1 MKKTLI
7 AIAALAAALVGCQQY
22 GDDQIV
28 TNEPLLSG
36 KTFYGYIESESRVV
50 LDENNKT
57 NWETGDF
64 ITVFPEANVN
74 VKYKVE
80 LEEGKTQDTWAKFV
94 EHSAPDYNEDEL
106 VFFDKFYA
114 ATPYNDNNT
123 ISKDSE
129 GNDIISVVMAG
140 NFDNVK
146 ANDFDCYPYVAYS
159 NADEDTFA
167 FQQVASLLRIRVYK
181 STFTPAYLNSLTVSS
196 AKNQNIA
203 GNALIN
209 MSAAQPIAV
218 IADDADAMK
227 SVTLNFGEGHEGLAL
242 KKGKD
247 KGEYVYVALPQMVF
261 EENDL
266 TIDFVYT
273 FGNEENC
280 TGSIVKEPSISF
292 VLGKAKTTNIEIT
305 GKTFEGGV
313 SGNPVASVNGVLKN
327 TLEEAFTEAIGLGGA
342 QTISMLSPAVVENA
356 ITIPNGSDIT
366 LILNGNEVTSAIEG
380 VLFTNNGKMT
390 ITDGTITAEKDLF
403 RMENG
408 SALTVGAGATLV
420 SNTDAVIYA
429 PAGAKDITIN
439 IIGAVETKTTDYAA
453 IQTNATTEY
462 PTGNQVNIVEGAVV
476 KSENTVALYCP
487 GSEINIAGGE
497 ITGYTAIYHKKGV
510 LNIAGGTL
518 TATGADKAYQFYGN
532 GCVETGDALVI
543 EACEESSSYAPC
555 VLNITGGKF
564 VSTQENTAAI
574 AYYKQSESAKAVE
587 YTVTGGSFSSNPAE
601 FLAHDYRADFN
612 GETNLFDVV
621 SDVVV
626 KIGENEYTTLAE
638 AVADAEEGATLELL
652 GDNEEQEVILI
663 GKDITIDGSK
673 ASAMKSAMRL
683 NSNST
688 ATAAYT
694 IKSSATRV
702 IQITEP
708 NVKVTLKNLNI
719 VSTAKRDGTNDVRGI
734 NIHTT
739 ATEGVELTLEN
750 VNVSFEPESGKD
762 WAYAV
767 NVTNTNNHTIYIK
780 GGTYEGANNINIW
793 GNNHTVTVEGATLK
807 NTYGPNDQCC
817 GVGVKLDQGTGKVAT
832 LNDVTFSGTNAMLWE
847 EANLDANT
855 ITIDGVRQVNGDKQL
870 EAALMN
876 WDVEEVKV
884 NVLYDVNF
892 NVSDAYIKVGGASTK
907 TVEIEGNNNL
917 LTLTTN
923 YWSRLN
929 TQNDATLT
937 LKNMDLTSSQT
948 SGTWNSYDVTF
959 QCNTNLE
966 NVNLL
971 KAVALDG
978 ENKTFNLKNVNIEE
992 SHDYYALWIAANG
1005 ATVNVD
1011 GLNIKSAGRGIKID
1025 DEYCNESTALV
1036 ELNIKNATFETAKKA
1051 AIMTKTT
1058 KGAEIVAENLNIE
1071 NVAADQMHAV
1081 WVDED
1086 GAEYYD
1092 LVTVTGC
1099 LKWVE
1104 GDIYVAEGLILS
1116 KDEVTYRVYTAEGMA
1131 YLATLS
1137 NDGED
1142 FSGKT
1147 ILLMNEIDLGAYNWA
1162 PIGSETTNFKG
1173 TFDGQKNIIKNL
1185 KINVTE
1191 AKEGKAYMGL
1201 FGYAKNANFKD
1212 VDFEN
1217 VDIFVACLD
1226 IDHSQ
1231 GHIGALAGSLEG
1243 TSTIENVTVRGDVK
1257 VESTYEANGASRVAV
1272 VAGGNSYGDVTM
1284 KNVHVLPNT
1293 GSYLKANNNV
1303 GALAGQLQ
1311 GKSVFENCSST
1322 IDVYGYKFFA
1332 GGIIGLAAGD
1342 QTFINCHTTGN
1353 ISVIAGREGNAN
1365 DHYRV
1370 GGIAGGWSNGATSV
1384 CTLDGCSY
1392 TGTLLGQNADGTV
1405 ATYYDYMGYVGRG
1418 YGDYAGSK
1426 VIIDGKEFVE
1436 TTKAGDGYMGVYIVD
1451 GALEIGTVRSLQWFA
1466 NEVNGGKNFNKE
1478 TVRLMADLDLNN
1490 EEWEPIGNSTNTF
1503 QGTFDGNNYTISNLL
1518 ITGNRSNVGLFGFT
1532 NGYNGT
1538 IKNLT
1543 VNNAK
1548 VSGRLNVAVVAGTPY
1563 TTKYENIKVT
1573 GHVEVNGMSYVGA
1586 VGGKNAYA
1594 NWKDI
1599 TVDVDSSS
1607 YVNANSI
1614 EDGTAYRTY
1623 VGGVVGFMGEGG
1635 HSFTNVTSNIDV
1647 IGTTCD
1653 VGGIVGIAH
1662 YGNSFINCSSS
1673 GDVTI
1678 TDAEEAGDAEEIGG
1692 IAGVWYNEN
1701 NQTVTFENC
1710 SYTGTLKTNITSD
1723 VKLDNNTIVGNP
1735 YSTGGQGTLV
1745 LNGLTRQHIKGGYVW
1760 LNQTDGGVYELE
1772 NRDALYWFAN
1782 EVNVNKNE
1790 FRGKTVRLMTNV
1802 ALTGTEWTP
1811 IGVEAGERY
1820 SGLFYGTFDGMGNK
1834 ITNMVVNQENVAG
1847 FFGRLHNAT
1856 VKNLRIGAATIN
1868 SNHYAGAIC
1877 AWAESGASGVTID
1890 NCEVYGS
1897 KITSTVANNDN
1908 GDKVGG
1914 ILGYA
1919 YKVNI
1924 NNCRVLE
1931 STTITG
1937 YRDMG
1942 AVAGYAKGSII
1953 TNCRVKNAI
1962 INVDNTTNYQG
1973 YKTQAEYNVGEIY
1986 GRCDNV
1992 EPTLE
1997 NNNVTGTVINWGV
2010 IPPYLPGGN
2019 FGGSVEGEDIDW

>member
-28 TNEPLLSG
+28 TNESGFSG
-36 KTFYGYIESESRVV
+36 KTFRGYFESESRLI
-50 LDENNKT
+50 LDADSKA
-57 NWETGDF
+57 NWEAGELVS
-64 ITVFPEANVN
+64 VFAMSSPN
-74 VKYKVE
+74 VKYTAV
-80 LEEGKTQDTWAKFV
+80 LADGKTQDTWADFEV
-94 EHSAPDYNEDEL
+94 YDYEGNGEEFPDFEGATY
-106 VFFDKFYA
+106 FDKNYA
-114 ATPYNDNNT
+114 AAPYNDNNS
-123 ISKDSE
+123 ISVDSE
-129 GNDIISVVMAG
+129 GNATISIRMESNLYDMKAG
-140 NFDNVK
+140 SIHG
-146 ANDFDCYPYVAYS
+146 YPYVAQS
-159 NADEDTFA
+159 DDETFM
-167 FQQVASLLRIRVYK
+167 FKQVSSLVRIRVYK
-181 STFTPAYLNSLTVSS
+181 TTGYPVFLNTLKVSS
-196 AKNQNIA
+196 LKGNKIA
-203 GNALIN
+203 GNAIVD
-209 MSAAQPIAV
+209 MSADNLVAV
-218 IADDADAMK
+218 IADDADATNE
-227 SVTLNFGEGHEGLAL
+227 VTLHFGEGQEGLSL
-242 KKGKD
+242 KKGKANA
-247 KGEYVYVALPQMVF
+247 EYVYVPIPKVTF
-261 EENDL
+261 EGKDFQLDFTYTYINDSDCKG
-266 TIDFVYT
+266 TILKDATLNFEV
-273 FGNEENC
+273 
-280 TGSIVKEPSISF
+280 
-292 VLGKAKTTNIEIT
+292 GKGKTTNIEIT
-305 GKTFEGGV
+305 GKTFHGGV
-313 SGNPVASVNGVLKN
+313 NNNPVATVNGVQYI

-429 PAGAKDITIN
+429 PAGAKNITIN
-439 IIGAVETKTTDYAA
+439 IIGTVETKTTGYAA

-487 GSEINIAGGE
+487 GSQINIAGGE
-497 ITGYTAIYHKKGV
+497 ITGYTAIYHKKGE

-518 TATGADKAYQFYGN
+518 TATGADRAYQFYGN

-543 EACEESSSYAPC
+543 EGCEENSSYAPC

-587 YTVTGGSFSSNPAE
+587 YTITGGSFSSNPAE
-601 FLAHDYRADFN
+601 FLTHDYRADFN

-638 AVADAEEGATLELL
+638 AVADAEENATLELL
-652 GDNEEQEVILI
+652 GDNEEQEII
-663 GKDITIDGSK
+663 FIDKNITIDGSK

-807 NTYGPNDQCC
+807 NTYGPSDQYC
-817 GVGVKLDQGTGKVAT
+817 GVGLKLDQGSGKVAT
-832 LNDVTFSGTNAMLWE
+832 LNNVTFSGTNAMLWE

-870 EAALMN
+870 EAALTN
-876 WDVEEVKV
+876 WNVAEVNV
-884 NVLYDVNF
+884 NVLNDVTLNIGTGTVF
-892 NVSDAYIKVGGASTK
+892 GGDQTTA
-907 TVEIEGNNNL
+907 VNIEGNGKTLTFEDTYRTYVKSKGVLTLNNL
-917 LTLTTN
+917 N
-923 YWSRLN
+923 ISR
-929 TQNDATLT
+929 
-937 LKNMDLTSSQT
+937 KTSST
-948 SGTWNSYDVTF
+948 NTHWHDNNMKFCTPVVMNEVTF
-959 QCNTNLE
+959 DKGIC
-966 NVNLL
+966 
-971 KAVALDG
+971 LDG
-978 ENKTFNLKNVNIEE
+978 AQTFELNKVTINKSQVGT
-992 SHDYYALWIAANG
+992 YALWIVAGGDVTLNDLTINATADG
-1005 ATVNVD
+1005 A
-1011 GLNIKSAGRGIKID
+1011 RGIKIG
-1025 DEYCNESTALV
+1025 DEDAGNKEALTK
-1036 ELNIKNATFETAKKA
+1036 LTINGAKFDTKQKA
-1051 AIMTKTT
+1051 AILVSSKG
-1058 KGAEIVAENLNIE
+1058 GAEIVAQNLDIE
-1071 NVAADQMHAV
+1071 KVAADQIHAV

-1086 GAEYYD
+1086 WAEYYD

-1104 GDIYVAEGLILS
+1104 GDIEYVNGGLIYRKKADLYEVYNADGLFYIA
-1116 KDEVTYRVYTAEGMA
+1116 KDVNTTTPYTTG
-1131 YLATLS
+1131 T
-1137 NDGED
+1137 
-1142 FSGKT
+1142 FTGK
-1147 ILLMNEIDLGAYNWA
+1147 LVKLMNDIDLKNAEWI
-1162 PIGSETTNFKG
+1162 PIGDDRSARTEWEG
-1173 TFDGQKNIIKNL
+1173 IFDGQNYTISNFQITQPTARDDENKSSYGFFGNVEGTVKNL
-1185 KINVTE
+1185 TI
-1191 AKEGKAYMGL
+1191 
-1201 FGYAKNANFKD
+1201 KNANVDLTGEDKGKFAAALVGRLNNNGLIDNCHVVDSNVAIDNWTVGGIVAQVYKANITNSTITNSTISGYAAAGAVAGIILGD
-1212 VDFEN
+1212 VEN
-1217 VDIFVACLD
+1217 
-1226 IDHSQ
+1226 
-1231 GHIGALAGSLEG
+1231 
-1243 TSTIENVTVRGDVK
+1243 TIENCK
-1257 VESTYEANGASRVAV
+1257 VENCEIVQNGS
-1272 VAGGNSYGDVTM
+1272 
-1284 KNVHVLPNT
+1284 
-1293 GSYLKANNNV
+1293 
-1303 GALAGQLQ
+1303 
-1311 GKSVFENCSST
+1311 F
-1322 IDVYGYKFFA
+1322 
-1332 GGIIGLAAGD
+1332 
-1342 QTFINCHTTGN
+1342 
-1353 ISVIAGREGNAN
+1353 
-1365 DHYRV
+1365 
-1370 GGIAGGWSNGATSV
+1370 
-1384 CTLDGCSY
+1384 
-1392 TGTLLGQNADGTV
+1392 
-1405 ATYYDYMGYVGRG
+1405 G
-1418 YGDYAGSK
+1418 YGDYDKMFGVIAGALYS
-1426 VIIDGKEFVE
+1426 GAH
-1436 TTKAGDGYMGVYIVD
+1436 TTYFNNNQMLGTNTINGVASDLFLGYFAEGDKAYVNNRLYIAYGVYLNQD
-1451 GALEIGTVRSLQWFA
+1451 GAYELENVSGLKWLA
-1466 NEVNGGKNFNKE
+1466 NEVNGGKTFDKE
-1478 TVRLMADLDLNN
+1478 TVRLMADLNLNN

-1586 VGGKNAYA
+1586 VGGKNAYT
-1594 NWKDI
+1594 NWKNI
-1599 TVDVDSSS
+1599 TVDVDDSS
-1607 YVNANSI
+1607 YVKANSI

-1623 VGGVVGFMGEGG
+1623 VGGVIGFTGEGN
-1635 HSFTNVTSNIDV
+1635 HSFTNITSNIDV

-1653 VGGIVGIAH
+1653 VGGIAGIAQ
-1662 YGNSFINCSSS
+1662 YGTSFINCSSS

-1678 TDAEEAGDAEEIGG
+1678 TDAEEAGDAEQIGG
-1692 IAGVWYNEN
+1692 IAGVWN
-1701 NQTVTFENC
+1701 NANDQTVTFENC

-1723 VKLDNNTIVGNP
+1723 VKLDNNTIVGDP
-1735 YSTGGQGTLV
+1735 YSTNGQGTLV

-1760 LNQTDGGVYELE
+1760 LNKTDGGVYELE

-1790 FRGKTVRLMTNV
+1790 FRGETVKLMTSINL
-1802 ALTGTEWTP
+1802 AGKEWTP

-1820 SGLFYGTFDGMGNK
+1820 SGLFYGTFDGNGK
-1834 ITNMVVNQENVAG
+1834 AVTNFTVNQPEFAG

-1856 VKNLRIGAATIN
+1856 VKNLSITRATIN

-1877 AWAESGASGVTID
+1877 AWAESGAEGVTIE
-1890 NCEVYGS
+1890 NCRVYTGTT
-1897 KITSTVANNDN
+1897 ITSTVKDNDN

-1919 YKVNI
+1919 YKANI
-1924 NNCRVLE
+1924 NNCRVYD
-1931 STTITG
+1931 TVTIQG

-1942 AVAGYAKGSII
+1942 GIVGSANGGKI
-1953 TNCRVKNAI
+1953 TNCRLYTNVN
-1962 INVDNTTNYQG
+1962 INVDNTTNYKG
-1973 YKTQAEYNVGEIY
+1973 YKIQSEYNVGEVV
-1986 GRCDNV
+1986 GRTIGTPVIEGNTV
-1992 EPTLE
+1992 EG
-1997 NNNVTGTVINWGV
+1997 VTINWGV

-2019 FGGSVEGEDIDW
+2019 FGGSVDGEDINW